1 MITNIKEGLL
11 MTKKVAL
18 VTGASQ
24 GIGKAIVER
33 LVKDGFAV
41 ALVALN
47 EAKLQQVADEIN
59 NNGGEALP
67 LVADVANRE
76 EVFAAVEKTVEH
88 FGDLNVIVNN
98 AGLGPTTPIDSITP
112 EQFEKVYGVNVA
124 GVLWG
129 IQAAHKAFKELG
141 HGGKIIN
148 ATSQVGVV
156 GNPNLALYSGTKFA
170 IRGITQVVAQDLAT
184 EDITVNAFAPG
195 IVKTPMMY
203 DIAHQVGQ
211 NAGESDEWGMET
223 FAKNIAMKRLS
234 EPEDVANVVSFLAG
248 PDSNYV
254 TGQTIIVDG
263 GMQFH

>member
-1 MITNIKEGLL
+1 

-33 LVKDGFAV
+33 LIKDGFAV

-148 ATSQVGVV
+148 ATSQAGVV

-203 DIAHQVGQ
+203 D
-211 NAGESDEWGMET
+211 
-223 FAKNIAMKRLS
+223 LS
-234 EPEDVANVVSFLAG
+234 L
-248 PDSNYV
+248 
-254 TGQTIIVDG
+254 IHI
-263 GMQFH
+263 

>member
-1 MITNIKEGLL
+1 

-59 NNGGEALP
+59 NNGGEVLP

-112 EQFEKVYGVNVA
+112 EQFERVYGVNVA

-148 ATSQVGVV
+148 ATSQAGVV

-203 DIAHQVGQ
+203 DIAHQDRK
-211 NAGESDEWGMET
+211 S
-223 FAKNIAMKRLS
+223 
-234 EPEDVANVVSFLAG
+234 VV
-248 PDSNYV
+248 
-254 TGQTIIVDG
+254 
-263 GMQFH
+263 

>member
-1 MITNIKEGLL
+1 

-148 ATSQVGVV
+148 ATSQEMIFLLDDFLLLLIYHVLSL
-156 GNPNLALYSGTKFA
+156 NLF
-170 IRGITQVVAQDLAT
+170 
-184 EDITVNAFAPG
+184 
-195 IVKTPMMY
+195 
-203 DIAHQVGQ
+203 
-211 NAGESDEWGMET
+211 
-223 FAKNIAMKRLS
+223 
-234 EPEDVANVVSFLAG
+234 
-248 PDSNYV
+248 
-254 TGQTIIVDG
+254 
-263 GMQFH
+263 